1 MKTLQNVRESNKVLI
16 FFSVMTTTEPVLE
29 MASIK
34 LLKFVCVFLCTPAFA
49 SALNTVSFP
58 ALPGTYSTN
67 HLLTN
72 TIYEG
77 GNL

>member
-1 MKTLQNVRESNKVLI
+1 MI
-16 FFSVMTTTEPVLE
+16 TTEPALE

-34 LLKFVCVFLCTPAFA
+34 LLKLLYVFLCTLAFV
-49 SALNTVSFP
+49 STLNSTSFP
-58 ALPGTYSTN
+58 ALPGIHSTN

>member
-1 MKTLQNVRESNKVLI
+1 MI
-16 FFSVMTTTEPVLE
+16 TTEPALE
-29 MASIK
+29 MARIK
-34 LLKFVCVFLCTPAFA
+34 LLKLVYVLCSLAFVST
-49 SALNTVSFP
+49 LNIASFP
-58 ALPGTYSTN
+58 ALPGIHSTK

>member
-1 MKTLQNVRESNKVLI
+1 
-16 FFSVMTTTEPVLE
+16 MTTTEPALE

-34 LLKFVCVFLCTPAFA
+34 LLKLLCVFLCTLAFA
-49 SALNTVSFP
+49 STLNIASFP
-58 ALPGTYSTN
+58 ALPGIHNTN

>member
-1 MKTLQNVRESNKVLI
+1 MI
-16 FFSVMTTTEPVLE
+16 TTEPALE

-34 LLKFVCVFLCTPAFA
+34 LLKLLYVFLCTLAFV
-49 SALNTVSFP
+49 STLNIASFP
-58 ALPGTYSTN
+58 ALPGIHSTN